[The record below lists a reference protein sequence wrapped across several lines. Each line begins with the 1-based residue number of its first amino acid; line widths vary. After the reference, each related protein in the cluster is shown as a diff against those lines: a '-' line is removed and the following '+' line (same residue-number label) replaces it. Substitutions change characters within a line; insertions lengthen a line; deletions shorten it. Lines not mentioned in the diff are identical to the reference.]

1 MLQKLKTKY
10 PKTEITCIAPYIPK
24 YLKDNTV
31 SRTNQIDDVIIQL
44 AKNNGVNYVDLR
56 KVNFVNEDFIEGIHL
71 SSSGMEKI
79 ANAVSDSIFENP
91 IIQQDNSNASQ
102 NSNVIKKNEV
112 NFDVDLNFCASTASI
127 WQIVGWVFLIVK
139 IIVPLLLIIFGIKDL
154 AQAVI
159 SGKDD
164 GIKNATKSLFIRG
177 ISAILIFFV
186 PTIVSLIM
194 GLVVDFTS
202 SGAKADYD
210 ICETCILNPSKC
222 DTSKDVGKQ

>member
-1 MLQKLKTKY
+1 MKNIKRLVALT
-10 PKTEITCIAPYIPK
+10 IISICLFIPSSINAAEC
-24 YLKDNTV
+24 NTY
-31 SRTNQIDDVIIQL
+31 T
-44 AKNNGVNYVDLR
+44 
-56 KVNFVNEDFIEGIHL
+56 IEGICKMADGCEWNNNKCISVHTDIPNSTCRSIVSDKVCKSTNGCVWNSETSTCSVDSTDL
-71 SSSGMEKI
+71 EVKVIHSSNSSSSGNK
-79 ANAVSDSIFENP
+79 SPLD
-91 IIQQDNSNASQ
+91 
-102 NSNVIKKNEV
+102 
-112 NFDVDLNFCASTASI
+112 FCASTASI

-222 DTSKDVGKQ
+222 DTSKDAGKQ

>member
-1 MLQKLKTKY
+1 MKKINFIK
-10 PKTEITCIAPYIPK
+10 IVVI
-24 YLKDNTV
+24 
-31 SRTNQIDDVIIQL
+31 VIICYPAIVNASSCGEIL
-44 AKNNGVNYVDLR
+44 DSNTCKNTSGCSWGYNGGSDMYCYSDASSVKNA
-56 KVNFVNEDFIEGIHL
+56 IEN
-71 SSSGMEKI
+71 SSSNNNNTSSEKQ
-79 ANAVSDSIFENP
+79 SPLD
-91 IIQQDNSNASQ
+91 
-102 NSNVIKKNEV
+102 
-112 NFDVDLNFCASTASI
+112 FCASTASI

-159 SGKDD
+159 SGKYD